1 MALSLTHSRELP
13 IANARYSVP
22 VSYRDTAGA
31 LTNPTSPDSEVSTDG
46 GATFADCAEEVSP
59 TGGHGYLT
67 LSGAEMNNAALIV
80 QCKGTGVL
88 TEVFSVAPA
97 FLPTLAT
104 GTAAAGG
111 AATITL
117 QAGSSAVDDYYNGC
131 YIRTTGGTGGGGSG
145 GANNQARRIVDY
157 VGSTRVATVAV
168 AWETQPSSDTT
179 YDILVPD
186 GWEQAAAARALLAL
200 PAVAPDSSGGLPT
213 EDANGRISADAT
225 AISGDSGAADNLE
238 AACDGGTYNVGGGG
252 VVAASVTG
260 AVGSVAGAVG
270 SVTGAVG
277 SVTGN
282 VGGDVAGKVLGGGSG
297 TMTAAGVRAVDGS
310 GNAVAS
316 ASAIAALNDLDSTEA
331 QAAAAAALTA
341 YDPPT
346 NAELTAAVS
355 PLALE
360 ATLTAIK
367 GAGWSTETLAAID
380 ALIDAIKA
388 KTDLIPASPAAVG
401 SEMDLVDA
409 PNVTALAALTAAF
422 LADGVGFTG
431 TDVTVAQA
439 LQAAWSYGF
448 GKRLRSGVT
457 LTFHNPDGTTVR
469 TFTLTVDGSGNVTA
483 VTPV

>member
-13 IANARYSVP
+13 IANARYSIP
-22 VSYRDTAGA
+22 VAYRDTAGA

-104 GTAAAGG
+104 GTATAGG

-117 QAGSSAVDDYYNGC
+117 QAGSSAIDDYYNGC

-200 PAVAPDSSGGLPT
+200 PAVAPDSPGGLPT
-213 EDANGRISADAT
+213 EDANGRISADLA
-225 AISGDSGAADNLE
+225 AI
-238 AACDGGTYNVGGGG
+238 
-252 VVAASVTG
+252 
-260 AVGSVAGAVG
+260 
-270 SVTGAVG
+270 
-277 SVTGN
+277 
-282 VGGDVAGKVLGGGSG
+282 
-297 TMTAAGVRAVDGS
+297 
-310 GNAVAS
+310 
-316 ASAIAALNDLDSTEA
+316 
-331 QAAAAAALTA
+331 
-341 YDPPT
+341 
-346 NAELTAAVS
+346 
-355 PLALE
+355 LA
-360 ATLTAIK
+360 ATLTETS
-367 GAGWSTETLAAID
+367 AGYLAAAFKKLFD
-380 ALIDAIKA
+380 VETPALV
-388 KTDLIPASPAAVG
+388 ASTAVPTAA
-401 SEMDLVDA
+401 A
-409 PNVTALAALTAAF
+409 NATAVLAATADMGGATDMTVNDVLAEVWAF
-422 LADGVGFTG
+422 CCGDETMPSTTQTFKAPDGST
-431 TDVTVAQA
+431 A
-439 LQAAWSYGF
+439 
-448 GKRLRSGVT
+448 K
-457 LTFHNPDGTTVR
+457 LTFTIDDADNPTSR
-469 TFTLTVDGSGNVTA
+469 TRA
-483 VTPV
+483 